1 MVQESR
7 QYSILLR
14 RNSHL
19 TIYIYFPIMVVTVS
33 LSMDWD
39 VKDQHG
45 LCKSFS
51 PCDFNLWG
59 LTKEEVC
66 RSKPRIFYE
75 LEQQI

>member
-19 TIYIYFPIMVVTVS
+19 TIYIYFPIMVMTVS

-39 VKDQHG
+39 VRTNMTSA
-45 LCKSFS
+45 KS
-51 PCDFNLWG
+51 
-59 LTKEEVC
+59 
-66 RSKPRIFYE
+66 
-75 LEQQI
+75 